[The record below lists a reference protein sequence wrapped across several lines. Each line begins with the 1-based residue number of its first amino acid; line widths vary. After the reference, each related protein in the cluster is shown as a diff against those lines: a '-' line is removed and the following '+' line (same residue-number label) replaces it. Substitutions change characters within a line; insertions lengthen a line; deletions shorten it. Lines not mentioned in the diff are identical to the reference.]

1 MRLTIVGGC
10 FPVQHNIEPARLY
23 HATLCGLLAPHGPAG
38 APEVEVVRYERFEN
52 CLQKIRAAHAR
63 QPTQVLLFHLRAEPV
78 MRLAKLYYR
87 YLDDQGRVRHTLN
100 LPGQARATPERFDLL
115 TRPQPAAPA
124 APPPESA
131 ARRRLRQL
139 NLRLGAW
146 AGNRRRA
153 LRHYQTLVAAVAG
166 FCRAEG
172 IRLLLIGPVSR
183 PCTREEN
190 RLSEQL
196 NAYFEEFAR
205 RQGLAYLPTL
215 GTADAAGQP
224 LFFPN
229 GMHVS
234 PAGHDRIAQLLY
246 QRLRPPTCPQSPPP
260 VLLESGV
267 A

>member
-1 MRLTIVGGC
+1 MRLTVVGGC

-23 HATLCGLLAPHGPAG
+23 HATLRGLLAPHWLG
-38 APEVEVVRYERFEN
+38 AVPEVGIVRYERFEN
-52 CLQKIRAAHAR
+52 CLAKIRAAQAR
-63 QPTQVLLFHLRAEPV
+63 QPAQVLLFHLRAEPV

-87 YLDDQGRVRHTLN
+87 YLNDAGRVCHALN

-115 TRPQPAAPA
+115 TRPRPAPPI

-131 ARRRLRQL
+131 THRRLRQL

-146 AGNRRRA
+146 VGNRRRA
-153 LRHYQTLVAAVAG
+153 LRRYETLVAAVAG

-183 PCTREEN
+183 PCAREEN

-196 NAYFEEFAR
+196 HAHFECFAR
-205 RQGLAYLPTL
+205 AYGLDYLPAL
-215 GTADAAGQP
+215 GTADATGQP

-229 GMHVS
+229 GVHVS
-234 PAGHDRIAQLLY
+234 PAGHDRMAQLLY
-246 QRLRPPTCPQSPPP
+246 QRLRP
-260 VLLESGV
+260 